1 MRGSRAVGSAC
12 VSRAGLKAWP
22 SLRVRCSGVA
32 PKHAFSEN
40 VIETKK
46 MKRKGKSAIART
58 RSPACETHALPNHW
72 SRLIGREYIVITPLV
87 FLTSGAIETHEQ
99 ENACGPS
106 PASWRAV

>member
-32 PKHAFSEN
+32 PKHAFTEN

-58 RSPACETHALPNHW
+58 RSPGRRGDRSPEGAAQ
-72 SRLIGREYIVITPLV
+72 RLY
-87 FLTSGAIETHEQ
+87 FLRTGAMESDEQ
-99 ENACGPS
+99 DNARCPS
-106 PASWRAV
+106 PASWRTV